1 MKQKNK
7 SIVKIFGIILVVLLS
22 LYLLNYFGVFDKL
35 RGEILPLAIVPID
48 CPIGVLCHESPSP
61 FTCETGLV
69 SRCNVRGYM
78 ECNISQPEQ
87 SKVYFRTNANSFDDY
102 DKSGTWIA
110 INGIPS
116 GTTFIQTDNLIGYCY
131 TTTIGGGVHSDVM
144 YTPTNN
150 RIVVYSGKLKI
161 LSGYQDT
168 AKTMP
173 VYRIYSSESCPN
185 AILDTTPTEP
195 YSLADNPKQ
204 ELTSGAVNNYYCTS
218 TLTYYKKDGTFNSE
232 QLKWNNP
239 TNGGTA
245 QGSIEWSIYP
255 GESIELTGSG
265 SRHYL
270 MYSNLKEVESCD
282 GKTQKCSPDGSGFY
296 GCINNEKDVNNFTQC
311 NVGETCSGYFC
322 TIPFSSREAS
332 LAKTGYT
339 PTEDIVL
346 RTKFVST
353 SVQSGNVIINTYK
366 FGGSSP
372 LFTKTLS
379 NYDFRTSSQQ
389 PIYTSLVNPNE
400 QGSYYIT
407 VDLVYNGKNV
417 PIIQSGEI
425 QFRIAPE
432 ISCSLNLKGTDR
444 SELLVNQPIIIE
456 LNTYQG
462 GFGSDMDNI
471 SFAGTTLNTNP
482 FTIDKTTCVAGASGN
497 AYTYTCQ
504 ATSSIKGSLDVK
516 ATVTKSQVINTCSYS
531 KTINEPRI
539 TVSWKD
545 TTFICALPGTKT
557 FYFES
562 KDPFGNY
569 IDTVNT
575 LNVIEPSTTKP
586 VDRSSLITR
595 TDVGKYKF
603 DYLLA
608 SPLGGVGSALSYK
621 FDITGYSDVYK
632 ISSAPI
638 SGTLEVRND
647 CSPSEC
653 ITNMD
658 CQSKYGDNYL
668 CYNGTCKSGNRP
680 DWLFYAMIIGG
691 ILVGILILIITIY
704 YIKNKKS
711 DPLVI

>member
-1 MKQKNK
+1 MKNNTPIKIIG
-7 SIVKIFGIILVVLLS
+7 IVLAVALVLYILYASGLI
-22 LYLLNYFGVFDKL
+22 DKL
-35 RGEILPLAIVPID
+35 QGEILPLAIVPID
-48 CPIGVLCHESPSP
+48 CSIGVLCHESPSP
-61 FTCETGLV
+61 FVCETGIV

-78 ECNISQPEQ
+78 ECNIQQPEQ
-87 SKVYFRTNANSFDDY
+87 SKVYFRTNADSFDDY
-102 DKSGTWIA
+102 DNSGTWIA

-116 GTTFIQTDNLIGYCY
+116 GEIFIQTDNLIGYCY
-131 TTTIGGGVHSDVM
+131 TSTVSGGVASFVM
-144 YTPTNN
+144 DTPTNN
-150 RIVVYSGKLKI
+150 AIVVYNGKLKI
-161 LSGYQDT
+161 LAGYQDT

-173 VYRIYSSESCPN
+173 TYRIYSSENCPN
-185 AILDTTPTEP
+185 AILDTVPTEP
-195 YSLADNPKQ
+195 YKTNGQ

-218 TLTYYKKDGTFNSE
+218 TLTYYKKDGTINSE
-232 QLKWNNP
+232 TLKWDNP
-239 TNGGTA
+239 TSGGTT

-270 MYSNLKEVESCD
+270 MYSNLKEVETCD
-282 GKTQKCSPDGSGFY
+282 GKEQKCSPDGSGY
-296 GCINNEKDVNNFTQC
+296 YACVNNEKDINNFTTC
-311 NVGETCSGYFC
+311 DIGETCSGYFC
-322 TIPFSSREAS
+322 TLPFSYREAS

-339 PTEDIVL
+339 LTEDIVL
-346 RTKFVST
+346 RTKFIST
-353 SVQSGNVIINTYK
+353 SIASGSVIIKTYK
-366 FGGSSP
+366 FGSSLDDP
-372 LFTKTLS
+372 SYTKTIS
-379 NYDFRTSSQQ
+379 NYDFRSNAPQTE
-389 PIYTSLVNPNE
+389 IFTSLVNPNE

-407 VDLVYNGKNV
+407 VSLVYNGKTVPVIKTEDNV
-417 PIIQSGEI
+417 

-462 GFGSDMDNI
+462 GFGSDMDAI
-471 SFAGTTLNTNP
+471 DFTGTTLNNNA
-482 FTIDKTTCVAGASGN
+482 FIIDKNSCVAGTSGN

-504 ATSSIKGSLDVK
+504 AVSSIKGSLDVK
-516 ATVTKSQVINTCSYS
+516 ATVTKSQVSNTCSYS
-531 KTINEPRI
+531 KTINEPKI
-539 TVSWKD
+539 SVGWKD

-569 IDTVNT
+569 INT
-575 LNVIEPSTTKP
+575 TNILMVIEPSTTKP

-621 FDITGYSDVYK
+621 FDITGYSDIYK
-632 ISSAPI
+632 ISSTPI

-653 ITNMD
+653 ITNLD

-680 DWLFYAMIIGG
+680 DWLIYAIIIGS
-691 ILVGILILIITIY
+691 ILVGILILIIVIY
-704 YIKNKKS
+704 YIRNKKS
-711 DPLVI
+711 DPLGI